1 MSPRRHQPFPLAI
14 LALATLG
21 LLALGCRSHPK
32 PPPPKTATTPAAP
45 AQEQVELYF
54 PGGDG
59 HLYPEPRE
67 IQAGL
72 QIEERATEILRQLLL
87 GPKTPG
93 LFAPLPGNVT
103 VAWVRVDDQQIAYVD
118 LTTPHGEPPPASG
131 SQRELS
137 TVYSLVDS
145 LLLNTPS
152 LHSVAL
158 LWNERQRETFS
169 GHVDTTRPLLADRSY
184 LAASS

>member
-1 MSPRRHQPFPLAI
+1 MSARHQLLPLG
-14 LALATLG
+14 ALAFAAFG
-21 LLALGCRSHPK
+21 LIALGCRSHPK
-32 PPPPKTATTPAAP
+32 TSPPKTAATTTP

-59 HLYPEPRE
+59 HLYPETRE
-67 IQAGL
+67 IQGGL
-72 QIEERATEILRQLLL
+72 PIEERATEILRQLLL

-93 LFAPLPGNVT
+93 LFAPLPGTVT
-103 VAWVRVDDQQIAYVD
+103 VAWVRVDHQQIAYVD

-137 TVYSLVDS
+137 TVYSIVDS
-145 LLLNTPS
+145 LLLNSPS

-169 GHVDTTRPLLADRSY
+169 GHVDTTRPLLANRSY